1 MATNN
6 CRTTVKRLDCGN
18 DLENQHKNVYEPF
31 SVCLPFGR
39 QLVWDGQG
47 LRLKGT
53 VNTAD
58 GQYGLFTVENG
69 CITRAEEQ
77 PACEYT
83 AQPCT
88 PAATPCGDGSSGNI
102 PLQPGENNLLNYDA
116 SGRLGA
122 QINYTTSTE
131 GMSITGY
138 GTVNSPLTI
147 DYTPGEAARTYVQS
161 GSAAIGVSGTGT
173 ALAPY
178 VITHA
183 SSPLGAGTYGSF
195 TIDDFGHVTGYT
207 EQELGVTQILGVNG
221 VTAKAN
227 GTVYTVGLDAQSS
240 YGTYQLGAYEVTV
253 NGEGI
258 VTGVARNITIA
269 VSEETGYVT
278 LDPTYNTF
286 TFNAYGSLVAYTPV
300 TPTACDQFVETFDS
314 GRDSTSISFTTT
326 KSAYFKITYRGRL
339 PISFSGSNIP
349 AGYTSLPSPYS
360 MILGTRRVN
369 ALAKYEQRVLS
380 VTNNVVN
387 FTTGITEVVVVTDAF
402 YSAGTYTVE
411 LRCSTE
417 DFVFPDGAV
426 ITVELVGRG
435 NA

>member
-69 CITRAEEQ
+69 CITKAEEQ

-102 PLQPGENNLLNYDA
+102 PLQPGEDNLLNYDA

-147 DYTPGEAARTYVQS
+147 DYTPGEAARTYVQ
-161 GSAAIGVSGTGT
+161 AGT
-173 ALAPY
+173 AAVTVTGEGTSDSPY
-178 VITHA
+178 YVNHKTSA
-183 SSPLGAGTYGSF
+183 LGAGTYGQYA
-195 TIDDFGHVTGYT
+195 IDEFGHVTGYT
-207 EQELGVTQILGVNG
+207 EQELGVTSIIGANG
-221 VTAKAN
+221 VKASHN
-227 GTVYTVGLDAQSS
+227 GTVYTVELPAQNV
-240 YGTYQLGAYEVTV
+240 YGTNRLGAYDVSFD
-253 NGEGI
+253 GQGI
-258 VTGVARNITIA
+258 VTA
-269 VSEETGYVT
+269 VSQATGIEVEASTGTIT

-286 TFNAYGSLVAYTPV
+286 TFNEYGTLVDYTAREKEA
-300 TPTACDQFVETFDS
+300 ACDQFADVFDA
-314 GRDSTSISFTTT
+314 GRDTTSFTFTTT

-339 PISFSGSNIP
+339 AIAKPTGTVY
-349 AGYTSLPSPYS
+349 GYYALPSPYS
-360 MILGTRRVN
+360 LYIGTRRLN
-369 ALAKYEQRVLS
+369 ALAYYSTE
-380 VTNNVVN
+380 N
-387 FTTGITEVVVVTDAF
+387 TGIIEVVAITDAF
-402 YSAGTYTVE
+402 YSAGTYTLS
-411 LRCSTE
+411 LRCTTE
-417 DFVFPDGAV
+417 DFVFTDGAV
-426 ITVELVGRG
+426 LTVELIGRG
-435 NA
+435 DA

>member
-69 CITRAEEQ
+69 CITKAEEQ

-102 PLQPGENNLLNYDA
+102 PLQPGEDNLLNYDA

-147 DYTPGEAARTYVQS
+147 DYTPGEAARTYLQT

-173 ALAPY
+173 ATAPY
-178 VITHA
+178 VLTHT

-195 TIDDFGHVTGYT
+195 TIDDFGHVIGYE

-227 GTVYTVGLDAQSS
+227 GTVYTVGLDTQSS

-286 TFNAYGSLVAYTPV
+286 SFNAYGSLVGYTAVTPV
-300 TPTACDQFVETFDS
+300 ACDQFAETFDA

-339 PISFSGSNIP
+339 ASAKP
-349 AGYTSLPSPYS
+349 AGTVYGYYPLASPYS
-360 MILGTRRVN
+360 LYVGSRRLS
-369 ALAKYEQRVLS
+369 ALAYYSTE
-380 VTNNVVN
+380 N
-387 FTTGITEVVVVTDAF
+387 TGIVEVVAVTDAF
-402 YSAGTYTVE
+402 YGAGTYTAS
-411 LRCSTE
+411 LTCSTE
-417 DFVFPDGAV
+417 DFVFSDGAV
-426 ITVELVGRG
+426 MTVELVGRG